1 MKYIKILV
9 LVVLLVG
16 FSIPSTTK
24 AEEIDVYIVTND
36 IESMISFMNKQEMR
50 VLDTLPY
57 ISTIQAS
64 LTEQELYKLRNFE
77 PTLSIQQNKH
87 YTMAVDSVPP
97 AITKIKSQSSNAT
110 PYTGKNVKV
119 AIMDSGIDTEHRDLL
134 VKGGFCSL
142 APNCSTGVPY
152 DDNNG
157 HGTHV
162 AGVIAAL
169 ANDTGIVG
177 IAPNVDLYSIKVLNE
192 LGAGTT
198 GSIVRGIE
206 WAIEQDVDIINLS
219 ITSTTDDPLMKKAL
233 QAAYDKGILL
243 VGAAGN
249 LGSKSADTVT
259 YPGKYDT
266 VIAVSAVNADLTRF
280 TQSSH
285 GAQVEIAAPG
295 VGIFSTYPSEWD
307 FMDGKQDG
315 YTLQTGTSMAAPH
328 VTGVLAL
335 LKERFPAMSHVEIRN
350 LLGGLSKDLGDPGR
364 DPIFGKGFLQYEKVL
379 PGAPVMGSQ
388 VTGKGKV
395 TVSLQT
401 PDNEVTLRMNGKELP
416 QTNGIWSIYGV
427 KGNYPVDV
435 LYTTT
440 TGIPVKERLTIT
452 VSSPE
457 YSDVLPTQWFSQ
469 HIGYLS
475 NKKQIS
481 GYLDGSFKPYQVI
494 TRAEA
499 ATLLGRALGYD
510 GIQSDTVFKDVA
522 KTSFASGYIQKAVE
536 AKIITGYADG
546 TFKPGKTVTRAE
558 MAILI
563 TKAFELTSAQSTQN
577 IFLDVSPSMAAYS
590 YILPIIE
597 AQVTKG
603 YSDNTFR
610 PNEKITRSEFSA
622 FLTRVQTD
630 EIQ

>member
-1 MKYIKILV
+1 M
-9 LVVLLVG
+9 VG
-16 FSIPSTTK
+16 ISLPSSAQAGK
-24 AEEIDVYIVTND
+24 EEYYIVTKD
-36 IESMISFMNKQEMR
+36 IKSMLSFMNKEEIIAQ
-50 VLDTLPY
+50 DTLPF

-64 LTEQELYKLRNFE
+64 LTEQEVNTLRSYE
-77 PTLSIQQNKH
+77 PSLSIQQNKH
-87 YTMAVDSVPP
+87 YTIAVDSVPP
-97 AITKIKSQSSNAT
+97 GITKIKSQSSNTT

-119 AIMDSGIDTEHRDLL
+119 AIMDSGIDTEHRDLR

-142 APNCSTGVPY
+142 APDCSTGVPY

-177 IAPNVDLYSIKVLNE
+177 IAPNVDLYSIKVLND

-198 GSIVRGIE
+198 GSIIRGIE
-206 WAIEQDVDIINLS
+206 WAIQQQVDIINLS
-219 ITSTTDDPLMKKAL
+219 ITSTTDDPLIKKAL

-249 LGSKSADTVT
+249 QGSKTTNSVT
-259 YPGKYDT
+259 YPAKYDT
-266 VIAVSAVNADLTRF
+266 VIAVSAINANLTPYS
-280 TQSSH
+280 QSSY
-285 GAQVEIAAPG
+285 GPEVEISAPG
-295 VGIFSTYPSEWD
+295 VDIFSTYPSEWD
-307 FMDGKQDG
+307 FIDGKQDG
-315 YTLQTGTSMAAPH
+315 YTFLSGTSMAAPH

-335 LKERFPAMSHVEIRN
+335 LKERFPSMTHVEIRN
-350 LLGGLSKDLGDPGR
+350 LLGGLSKDLGDVGR
-364 DPIFGKGFLQYEKVL
+364 DSTYGIGFLQYDKDVL
-379 PGAPVMGSQ
+379 GAPEIGSQ
-388 VTGKGKV
+388 VETKGKV
-395 TVSLQT
+395 TVSLKT
-401 PDNEVTLRMNGKELP
+401 ASNDVTLRMNGIEIP
-416 QTNGIWSIYGV
+416 QVNGEWSIYGV
-427 KGNYPVDV
+427 KGKYPVDMV
-435 LYTTT
+435 YTTT
-440 TGIPVKERLTIT
+440 SGFPVKERLTIQ
-452 VSSPE
+452 VSNPE

-475 NKKQIS
+475 NKDQIS

-510 GIQSDTVFKDVA
+510 GIQSDTIFKDVA
-522 KTSFASGYIQKAVE
+522 KTSFASGYIQRAVE
-536 AKIITGYADG
+536 AKIITGYEDG
-546 TFKPGKTVTRAE
+546 TFKPEKTISRAE

-577 IFLDVSPSMAAYS
+577 IFVDVSQSMAAFP

-597 AQVTKG
+597 ARVTKG

-610 PNEKITRSEFSA
+610 PNENVTRSEFAA
-622 FLTRVQTD
+622 FLTRVQTN

>member
-1 MKYIKILV
+1 MLAVLIIGVSLPSSIKA
-9 LVVLLVG
+9 G
-16 FSIPSTTK
+16 
-24 AEEIDVYIVTND
+24 EEEYYIVTKD
-36 IESMISFMNKQEMR
+36 MKSMLSFMEKEKIIVQ
-50 VLDTLPY
+50 DTLPY

-64 LTEQELYKLRNFE
+64 LTEQEVTKLRFFE
-77 PTLSIQQNKH
+77 PSLSIQQNKH
-87 YTMAVDSVPP
+87 YSIAVDSVPP
-97 AITKIKSQSSNAT
+97 GITKIKSQPSNT
-110 PYTGKNVKV
+110 NPYTGKNVKV
-119 AIMDSGIDTEHRDLL
+119 AIMDSGIDTEHRDLR
-134 VKGGFCSL
+134 VKDGFCSL
-142 APNCSTGVPY
+142 VPDCSTGIPY

-177 IAPNVDLYSIKVLNE
+177 IAPNVDLYSIKVLND
-192 LGAGTT
+192 LGTGTT

-206 WAIEQDVDIINLS
+206 WAIQQQVDIINLS
-219 ITSTTDDPLMKKAL
+219 ITSTTDDPLIKKAL

-249 LGSKSADTVT
+249 QGSKSADTVT
-259 YPGKYDT
+259 FPGKYDT

-280 TQSSH
+280 SSSSL
-285 GAQVEIAAPG
+285 GPQVEISAPG
-295 VGIFSTYPSEWD
+295 VNIFSTYPSEWD
-307 FMDGKQDG
+307 FIDGKQDG
-315 YTLQTGTSMAAPH
+315 YTLLSGTSMATPH

-335 LKERFPAMSHVEIRN
+335 LKERFPTMTHVEIRN
-350 LLGGLSKDLGDPGR
+350 LLGGLSKDLGNPGR
-364 DPIFGKGFLQYEKVL
+364 DSTYGIGFLQYDKDVL
-379 PGAPVMGSQ
+379 AAPQIGSQ
-388 VTGKGKV
+388 VEFKGKV
-395 TVSLQT
+395 TVSLKT
-401 PDNEVTLRMNGKELP
+401 ATNDVSLRMNGIEIPKINSE
-416 QTNGIWSIYGV
+416 WSIYGV
-427 KGNYPVDV
+427 KGTYPVDM
-435 LYTTT
+435 YYKTT
-440 TGIPVKERLTIT
+440 TGIQVKERLTIK
-452 VSSPE
+452 VSNPV

-475 NKKQIS
+475 NKEQIS

-510 GIQSDTVFKDVA
+510 GVQSDTIFKDVA
-522 KTSFASGYIQKAVE
+522 KTSFASGYIQQAVD
-536 AKIITGYADG
+536 AKIITGYDDG
-546 TFKPGKTVTRAE
+546 TFKPEKTITRAE

-577 IFLDVSPSMAAYS
+577 IFVDVSQSMAAFP

-610 PNEKITRSEFSA
+610 PYENMTRSEFAA

-630 EIQ
+630 ELQ